1 MGLGVGG
8 EGGGGRGVTFVP
20 SLSCKTCRLA
30 YLGGRHVA
38 VRILLLYL
46 RFSLLLSKFQ
56 PNFVSFFAISG
67 VLCHCFEAM
76 SLVRIT
82 PNRARDQALYRV
94 QGEKTAFFL
103 AVSSRFLAPKNIVCS
118 RLG

>member
-8 EGGGGRGVTFVP
+8 GGGGRGVTFVP
-20 SLSCKTCRLA
+20 SLNCKTCRLA

-38 VRILLLYL
+38 VRILLMYL

-67 VLCHCFEAM
+67 VLCPCFEAM
-76 SLVRIT
+76 
-82 PNRARDQALYRV
+82 
-94 QGEKTAFFL
+94 
-103 AVSSRFLAPKNIVCS
+103 
-118 RLG
+118 